1 MGKQCKNCNK
11 PNHFA
16 RMCHSQQVNEITET
30 RESSEEECNLM
41 QTFVSCEEFE
51 IMSIEQN
58 NTQMDKI
65 NRYIE
70 EKMEKNNRVGNTNK
84 QLEMR
89 NFDIRRDQTSERMKS
104 LKALV

>member
-1 MGKQCKNCNK
+1 MGTQCKNCNK
-11 PNHFA
+11 PKQFA

-30 RESSEEECNLM
+30 TESSEEECNLM

-58 NTQMDKI
+58 NTQVDKI

-70 EKMEKNNRVGNTNK
+70 EKMEKITELEIPTNNSKCEILIFVETKPQRG
-84 QLEMR
+84 
-89 NFDIRRDQTSERMKS
+89 
-104 LKALV
+104 